1 MESVVRWNKKPVER
15 DLRLLFPSILSSI
28 QRKKSTIVL
37 LVDVSNIFFRFMER
51 KPGIL
56 EEDENDRY
64 FKKRKDMGCACHPK
78 IRKFILDHL
87 DTMPHIS
94 PLQANDIRE
103 ASRTKTLLWIFV
115 MQASILDPPLLSAVS
130 SSSSS
135 TITTS
140 VGMTTFPRKPCI
152 VLHVTCRSR
161 QGRDC
166 FLNDRG
172 EKKNP
177 MDDYVLL
184 RLQNFLRDNNG
195 PNTLMALIASYDRFR
210 EWPAILSKA

>member
-51 KPGIL
+51 KPGIS
-56 EEDENDRY
+56 EEENDRY
-64 FKKRKDMGCACHPK
+64 FKKRKHMGCTCHSK
-78 IRKFILDHL
+78 IRRFILDNL

-94 PLQANDIRE
+94 PLQVNEIRD

-115 MQASILDPPLLSAVS
+115 MQASILDPPLLSGTS
-130 SSSSS
+130 
-135 TITTS
+135 TS

-184 RLQNFLRDNNG
+184 RLQENLG
-195 PNTLMALIASYDRFR
+195 SNTLMALIASYDRFR